1 MKNKTEINNK
11 VYTIN
16 WDQIN
21 QLIELLKDKNEI
33 FFDPIKRMYLIDDV
47 AIEIDFFNDVI
58 SKASHLINVL
68 SNVQLVKKTII
79 SVDYLQKKE

>member
-1 MKNKTEINNK
+1 MENKVEINKK

-33 FFDPIKRMYLIDDV
+33 FYDPIKRIYLVDGV
-47 AIEIDFFNDVI
+47 AIEIDFFNDII
-58 SKASHLINVL
+58 SKASHLINVI

-79 SVDYLQKKE
+79 SIDYLQKKE